1 MKNKLLL
8 ILILAFASVSE
19 AQTLMENFAYG
30 TTTGTIADSLTN
42 TAFGGNTALGNQR
55 WRRHSGTGNPVKYL
69 GSSLSYPGYTSSGV
83 AGSAGFTFMSA
94 SAEDAHR
101 NTQTIT
107 SGNVY
112 VSFLLRMT
120 ASGGTTGDYFF
131 HIMDTTFIT
140 AFRARLYLRDGSAA
154 NTYKIGLNKGSSAT
168 PFYST
173 PDYKLDSTILV
184 VIKYAFN
191 PTFTDTVSAYIFTG
205 GIPATE
211 PSVPTLIAP
220 DNGTVGD
227 LAKFNSIAIRQ
238 GTIGTMSGT
247 IDGIRIATTW
257 ADGPLPV
264 TLLDFRANLNEA
276 NGTQLKWSTSSET
289 NNKGF
294 EIERSA
300 DGENF
305 ENVAF
310 VKGAGNSK
318 TIEQYAFQ
326 LDYFTPAYYRLKQ
339 IDFDGAF
346 EYSQVV
352 YSGGEVS
359 EIELSPNPF
368 VETLKL
374 NSNSNIDKIEI
385 IDLTGKVLVS
395 ETINKETAEVE
406 TSHLAKGI
414 YFINIS
420 QGGSVQTKRIIKTN

>member
-1 MKNKLLL
+1 
-8 ILILAFASVSE
+8 
-19 AQTLMENFAYG
+19 
-30 TTTGTIADSLTN
+30 
-42 TAFGGNTALGNQR
+42 
-55 WRRHSGTGNPVKYL
+55 
-69 GSSLSYPGYTSSGV
+69 
-83 AGSAGFTFMSA
+83 
-94 SAEDAHR
+94 
-101 NTQTIT
+101 
-107 SGNVY
+107 
-112 VSFLLRMT
+112 MT

-140 AFRARLYLRDGSAA
+140 AFRARVYLRDGSAA

-220 DNGTVGD
+220 DNGTVAD